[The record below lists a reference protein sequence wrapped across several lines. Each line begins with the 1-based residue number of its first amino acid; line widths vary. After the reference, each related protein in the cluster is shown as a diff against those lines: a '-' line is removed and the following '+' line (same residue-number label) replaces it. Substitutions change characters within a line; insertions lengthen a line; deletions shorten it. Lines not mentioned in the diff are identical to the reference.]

1 MENIKKYNRIREE
14 VYRETL
20 DNGLKVS
27 INLKKGFKK
36 FFVLFGTNFGS
47 LINKFMTSD
56 GKINNTPLGV
66 AHFLEHKLFACEND
80 MDATNLFSKYGLDV
94 NAYTDYSQTVYLF
107 SGTNYLKE
115 GLEILLDFVQT
126 PYFTDKNVEDEK
138 SIICQELK
146 MYMDNPGNR
155 LFNGLLNNLY
165 KEFGYKYD
173 VGGTIEEVTRTTKED
188 LYLCYNNYYHPSQME
203 LLIIGDVDYKE
214 IMDVIKENQKS
225 KTFNNCTYPK
235 FIFEKEDVT
244 PVIKHKEE
252 NMDVV
257 FPKVAVGFKL
267 PFYDL
272 QYNEFMLIETGYRII
287 LEHYFGIQTEFYQEL
302 IEDDII
308 SNGLSF
314 SAQLNEYCGF
324 ILFRADTHNPQE
336 FIKRIKKQVNKVN
349 KFIMTDEEFNRI
361 KKAITGNLIKA
372 FNSIE
377 YIGYNYLD
385 YNARRSDLFEI
396 VNVIDK
402 LSIEYLKEL
411 SVNFKDEL
419 ISSFIINPINK

>member
-1 MENIKKYNRIREE
+1 
-14 VYRETL
+14 
-20 DNGLKVS
+20 
-27 INLKKGFKK
+27 
-36 FFVLFGTNFGS
+36 
-47 LINKFMTSD
+47 
-56 GKINNTPLGV
+56 
-66 AHFLEHKLFACEND
+66 
-80 MDATNLFSKYGLDV
+80 
-94 NAYTDYSQTVYLF
+94 
-107 SGTNYLKE
+107 
-115 GLEILLDFVQT
+115 
-126 PYFTDKNVEDEK
+126 
-138 SIICQELK
+138 
-146 MYMDNPGNR
+146 
-155 LFNGLLNNLY
+155 
-165 KEFGYKYD
+165 
-173 VGGTIEEVTRTTKED
+173 
-188 LYLCYNNYYHPSQME
+188 ME

-225 KTFNNCTYPK
+225 KTFNNYTYPK

-324 ILFRADTHNPQE
+324 IIFRADTHNPQE